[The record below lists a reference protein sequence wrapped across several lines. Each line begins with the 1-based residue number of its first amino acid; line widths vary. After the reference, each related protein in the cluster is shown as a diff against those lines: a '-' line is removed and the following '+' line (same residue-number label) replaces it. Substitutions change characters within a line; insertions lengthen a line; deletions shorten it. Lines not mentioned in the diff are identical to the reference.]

1 IPDLSSTNLLSG
13 KEKKYSVSNNLS
25 FFISLLRQ
33 CQSPVFFILIL
44 LFIIEFINICLPQVT
59 QLIID
64 DVIVNSDM
72 HLLIVATLGYFFLS
86 LIQIVVTSA
95 KDVIFIWISAHLG
108 YQLPLSF
115 YNKLMALPVSF
126 FNSRTLGDLISR
138 FDSVDF
144 IKNTTTTQLLTT
156 VLDSIMMS
164 ASFIMLMI
172 YD

>member
-1 IPDLSSTNLLSG
+1 LSSTNLLSG

-95 KDVIFIWISAHLG
+95 KDVIFIWISAH
-108 YQLPLSF
+108 
-115 YNKLMALPVSF
+115 
-126 FNSRTLGDLISR
+126 
-138 FDSVDF
+138 
-144 IKNTTTTQLLTT
+144 
-156 VLDSIMMS
+156 
-164 ASFIMLMI
+164 
-172 YD
+172 

>member
-1 IPDLSSTNLLSG
+1 
-13 KEKKYSVSNNLS
+13 
-25 FFISLLRQ
+25 
-33 CQSPVFFILIL
+33 
-44 LFIIEFINICLPQVT
+44 
-59 QLIID
+59 
-64 DVIVNSDM
+64 
-72 HLLIVATLGYFFLS
+72 LLIVATLGYFFLS

-172 YD
+172 YDKSLALIVMLMLFLYALTKLF

>member
-1 IPDLSSTNLLSG
+1 M
-13 KEKKYSVSNNLS
+13 
-25 FFISLLRQ
+25 
-33 CQSPVFFILIL
+33 
-44 LFIIEFINICLPQVT
+44 IEFINICLPQVT

-126 FNSRTLGDLISR
+126 FN
-138 FDSVDF
+138 
-144 IKNTTTTQLLTT
+144 
-156 VLDSIMMS
+156 
-164 ASFIMLMI
+164 
-172 YD
+172 